1 MTNTINL
8 NGQTFNST
16 PEQVDK
22 LQKTLGING
31 KRLSD
36 VAIGDTFKVA
46 DIEFIKFGE
55 EDGVVTAVAKDILCN
70 KVFDDDTNNFA
81 KSSLLQYLTNKIL
94 PKIETAVGANNVLE
108 FETDL
113 ISLDGLDDYGTMRSK
128 ISLPTFDF
136 YRKHVKI
143 FNKHKVGNYWW
154 LSTPDSTPAHEVKYW
169 VRIVYDVG
177 PLYGDNCYCDFGVR
191 PVCHFVS
198 SIFVS

>member
-8 NGQTFNST
+8 NGQTFSIT

-22 LQKTLGING
+22 LQKALGING
-31 KRLSD
+31 KHLSD

-46 DIEFIKFGE
+46 DIEFIKFE
-55 EDGVVTAVAKDILCN
+55 EENGVVTAVAKDILCS

-143 FNKHKVGNYWW
+143 FDKHKVNNNWW
-154 LSTPDSTPAHEVKYW
+154 LSTPDSTPAHGIKYW
-169 VRIVYDVG
+169 VRVVNFVGLLYDSICH
-177 PLYGDNCYCDFGVR
+177 YDYGVR